1 MDSKPYELIVDLIE
15 ELKKVPN
22 LDVFKTFNN
31 SKMDMANLAM
41 NKMLAIT
48 LKWVFTV
55 TKIVRLLDLIQLG
68 ALDLSS
74 ESLTPA
80 LFAASHIDKEIN
92 EKNKM
97 LSKFEQQIGVDKVTA
112 YREG

>member
-1 MDSKPYELIVDLIE
+1 MDSKPYELVANLVE
-15 ELKKVPN
+15 ELKNVPN
-22 LDVFKTFNN
+22 LDVFKTFSNT
-31 SKMDMANLAM
+31 KMSMSNLAM

-55 TKIVRLLDLIQLG
+55 TKIVRMLDLIQLG

-97 LSKFEQQIGVDKVTA
+97 LSKFQQQIGVDKVSA